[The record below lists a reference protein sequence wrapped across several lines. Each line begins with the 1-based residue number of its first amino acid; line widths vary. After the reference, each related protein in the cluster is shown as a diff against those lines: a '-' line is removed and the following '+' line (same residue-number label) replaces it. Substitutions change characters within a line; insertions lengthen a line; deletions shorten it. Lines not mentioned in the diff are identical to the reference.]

1 MIKELRDNDFRER
14 CLQIF
19 RELEAEGTAPSLRR
33 VVRRAIDSPAPSYYI
48 SSEYAYSRLCGKAP
62 LPEGDSPRA
71 RMWREIAAAVAE
83 VRERR
88 GCCLTRAL
96 GTVLNFGRP
105 SSFFL
110 SMEEGMRIAGK
121 AFERRTVYR
130 PRRSAKGGVSWT

>member
-33 VVRRAIDSPAPSYYI
+33 VGR
-48 SSEYAYSRLCGKAP
+48 
-62 LPEGDSPRA
+62 RA

-88 GCCLTRAL
+88 RCCLTRAL